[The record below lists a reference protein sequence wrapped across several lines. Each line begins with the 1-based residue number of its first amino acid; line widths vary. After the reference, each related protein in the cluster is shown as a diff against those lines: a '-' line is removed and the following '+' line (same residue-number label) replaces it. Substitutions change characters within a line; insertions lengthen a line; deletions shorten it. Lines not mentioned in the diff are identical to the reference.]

1 MTIVLTENM
10 KKALKSISR
19 GLKGWDTTFPRQ
31 NDLNK
36 RDSGINYGRPHEIMK
51 NVGNSE
57 TSFLRSTANRK
68 DVTKGSP
75 ADLQSR
81 LAARE
86 LRRRGA
92 K

>member
-1 MTIVLTENM
+1 MTKFVLTENM
-10 KKALKSISR
+10 KKALKSIGR
-19 GLKGWDTTFPRQ
+19 GLKGWDTTFPRL
-31 NDLNK
+31 DHG
-36 RDSGINYGRPHEIMK
+36 RVHYGRPKDIQH
-51 NVGNSE
+51 NVNKST
-57 TSFLRSTANRK
+57 TSFLKSTAGRS